1 LETVSIE
8 DLMAKLSDRSKD
20 FIVEALK
27 RLEREG
33 LIEVNAGM
41 IQLTD
46 KAAKNLLSLSEKRME
61 KGM

>member
-1 LETVSIE
+1 LEAVSIE

>member
-1 LETVSIE
+1 VI
-8 DLMAKLSDRSKD
+8 DPKD